1 MKMSEGGID
10 IDAVQN
16 MLTADM
22 QGKMKKMSEGAGGT
36 DIDAVQNMLT
46 ADIKDD
52 KDE

>member
-22 QGKMKKMSEGAGGT
+22 QGKMKKMSEGAGE
-36 DIDAVQNMLT
+36 
-46 ADIKDD
+46 
-52 KDE
+52 DEEDE